1 MMQIQI
7 FALVLSITLVFS
19 QPAWAG
25 FLTVKMYAI
34 TPDGVEK
41 SIGRVAARDTD
52 KGLQMFPELRG
63 LSVGEHGFHLHEG
76 NSCDAALNSEGISV
90 AGLAAGGHWDPDG
103 TGKHLGPYELG
114 HRGDLSVLIVNSA
127 GRTRTNVV
135 APRLSTDDLY
145 GKTLIVHS
153 GGDTYTDE
161 PPLGGGGARIA
172 CGVVES

>member
-7 FALVLSITLVFS
+7 FALVLSITLMFS

-63 LSVGEHGFHLHEG
+63 LSVGEHGFHLH
-76 NSCDAALNSEGISV
+76 
-90 AGLAAGGHWDPDG
+90 
-103 TGKHLGPYELG
+103 
-114 HRGDLSVLIVNSA
+114 
-127 GRTRTNVV
+127 
-135 APRLSTDDLY
+135 
-145 GKTLIVHS
+145 
-153 GGDTYTDE
+153 
-161 PPLGGGGARIA
+161 
-172 CGVVES
+172 

>member
-1 MMQIQI
+1 MQFQI
-7 FALVLSITLVFS
+7 LTLFLSITLLVS

-25 FLTVKMYAI
+25 FLTVKMYEI
-34 TPDGVEK
+34 NPDGVGK
-41 SIGRVAARDTD
+41 SIGRVAVRDTD

-63 LSVGEHGFHLHEG
+63 LSTGQHGFHLHEG
-76 NSCDAALNSEGISV
+76 RSCDAALNSEGISI
-90 AGLAAGGHWDPDG
+90 AGLAAGGHWDPDK
-103 TGKHLGPYELG
+103 TGKHLGPYEPG
-114 HRGDLSVLIVNSA
+114 HRGDLSVLVVNED

-135 APRLSTDDLY
+135 APRLQTDDLY
-145 GKTLIVHS
+145 GKTLIVHA